1 MNVVLLQMD
10 IAWGDPVKNID
21 SAEQLMD
28 GKEADL
34 FVLPEMWATGFDT
47 RPGGFAENEENSL
60 ALAWMQKTARRRQ
73 CAIAGSLSVCVAD
86 GSKRNRHYFVTP
98 AATYYYD
105 KCHLFSYGHEH
116 EAYTAGQTHQVVTW
130 QGFRFLLLTCYD
142 LRFPVWS
149 RYGIA
154 GEYDAIICVANWPA
168 VRCDAWD
175 TLTKARAIENQCY
188 VVAVNRVGTDPVT
201 SYQGDSRIVDPIGR
215 VIAES
220 KEKAELAISGKLSI
234 DELQKRRSHFRVLD
248 DRDRFV

>member
-10 IAWGDPVKNID
+10 IAWGDPVKNITR
-21 SAEQLMD
+21 AERLMD

-60 ALAWMQKTARRRQ
+60 ALAWMRTTAKERQ
-73 CAIAGSLSVCVAD
+73 CAIAGSLAVCAAD
-86 GSKRNRHYFVTP
+86 GTMRNRLYFITP
-98 AATYYYD
+98 DEEHYYD
-105 KCHLFSYGHEH
+105 KHHLFSYGHEH
-116 EAYTAGQTHQVVTW
+116 EAYTAGQTHQIVAW

-154 GEYDAIICVANWPA
+154 GEYDAILCVANWPA

-175 TLTKARAIENQCY
+175 TLTRARAIENQCY
-188 VVAVNRVGTDPVT
+188 VVAVNRVGIDPVT

-215 VIAES
+215 VIAEC
-220 KEKAELAISGKLSI
+220 KKNAEFAISGKLSI